1 MRITSCYIV
10 SVADEKRKPKKER
23 VLHTRVPAVLE
34 TELKRLAASLRVPVS
49 NVVRAILEDAIDT
62 MDVATGAATDELRSV
77 AERLGASRKPRAPRK
92 RDPKPPLEGAIG
104 VTEMKL
110 IRDSECGL
118 TGAKLESGTDAFMV
132 HFEDGRAPMLVA
144 ADALPASLTPSGG

>member
-1 MRITSCYIV
+1 MDV
-10 SVADEKRKPKKER
+10 GEEAKPKKER

-34 TELKRLAASLRVPVS
+34 TELKRLASSLRVPVS

-77 AERLGASRKPRAPRK
+77 AERLGATRKPRRTTATS
-92 RDPKPPLEGAIG
+92 KPPLEGAIG

-110 IRDSECGL
+110 IRDAECAL

-144 ADALPASLTPSGG
+144 ADALPASLTPS

>member
-1 MRITSCYIV
+1 MDV
-10 SVADEKRKPKKER
+10 GEEAKPKKER

-34 TELKRLAASLRVPVS
+34 TELKRLASSLRVPVS

-77 AERLGASRKPRAPRK
+77 AERLGATRKPRRTTTTS
-92 RDPKPPLEGAIG
+92 KPPLEGAIG

-110 IRDSECGL
+110 IRDAECAL

-144 ADALPASLTPSGG
+144 ADALPASLTPS